1 MKGWVLRPNAGTLDF
16 REGDEVVRFALEHG
30 MKVRGHC
37 LGWDHNHPQSQV
49 IYGMVNDFK
58 RRGVPIDAV
67 GGQLH
72 LSPLDLDTAAIAAN
86 IARLTAF
93 WVQIRITELDLFST
107 LGPRWRR
114 SQRRTSSP
122 PGPDPT
128 GTETRHAAPP
138 LGRA

>member
-1 MKGWVLRPNAGTLDF
+1 
-16 REGDEVVRFALEHG
+16 
-30 MKVRGHC
+30 
-37 LGWDHNHPQSQV
+37 
-49 IYGMVNDFK
+49 MVNDCK

-72 LSPLDLDTAAIAAN
+72 LSQLDLDTAAIAAN

-93 WVQIRITELDLFST
+93 WVQILITELDPFST
-107 LGPRWRR
+107 FGPRWRR

-128 GTETRHAAPP
+128 RTETRDAAPP
-138 LGRA
+138 LGRAYKPTPAYDARFEEISRPPQSRE